1 MLIKLLALG
10 VGPAND
16 EPEEAAASPEE
27 VAPPPADA
35 RAEAKAM
42 YAAGR
47 YLEAARAYE
56 ANWRRNGHKGSLYN
70 AGMAREAAGLGNIAL
85 AVYNWRR
92 YLAEVGASV
101 SGAERQ
107 ELARRIEAAEGKLV
121 KVELVAQGDV
131 GGPRRVELK
140 RGNAS
145 AADQLVIAWEAG
157 WSSHTLHLDPGG
169 WSAVVVAGDGSRQTR
184 TFSLTAGAAGAA
196 TPVQVLL
203 RADRAGEGG
212 AEGGGATRVGLS
224 LRPTRALA
232 RLHARAEV
240 LSAGEEEWLDAED
253 CRREKGRRGTRR
265 GESREKREKREK
277 RETRGAGRAVKG
289 VEVVWV
295 DADAEEGA
303 PAAADPVGSEWY
315 LRPGAWRLRAWAP
328 GFRAAELAL
337 AVEGEPLEVTM
348 RLRRDALGRARI
360 GVAVGEGLGSVGLMV
375 GGGVIL
381 GMKWPELRDSLSP
394 RSSEV
399 TEDDLKNARVVSEG
413 WWLLGGGGGLGLVA
427 LTVAAGGEERAL
439 GAEATLGGAA
449 LAVAL
454 PLMINNVQT
463 CYERATIK
471 EKVNGCYQEGFPAA
485 VAVGAGAGMF
495 GGALLALVSRA
506 AARSKNRARAR
517 RASLGGSVGWGS
529 VSVSGRF

>member
-16 EPEEAAASPEE
+16 EPEEAAALPEE

-92 YLAEVGASV
+92 YLAVVGASV

-131 GGPRRVELK
+131 GGPRRVELQ

-169 WSAVVVAGDGSRQTR
+169 WSAVVVEGDGSRQTR

-265 GESREKREKREK
+265 GESREDRGKR
-277 RETRGAGRAVKG
+277 GVGGAVKG

-328 GFRAAELAL
+328 GFRAAELPL

-381 GMKWPELRDSLSP
+381 GMKWPELRDSLMP
-394 RSSEV
+394 GGAV
-399 TEDDLKNARVVSEG
+399 TVGALKNVRAVSEG

-449 LAVAL
+449 LAVSI
-454 PLMINNVQT
+454 LMFQST
-463 CYERATIK
+463 
-471 EKVNGCYQEGFPAA
+471 GCYKDARTEDRFTECYRQELAA
-485 VAVGAGAGMF
+485 AAGAGAGAGLM

-506 AARSKNRARAR
+506 AARRKTRAHGLRVN
-517 RASLGGSVGWGS
+517 LGGGVGSGS
-529 VSVSGRF
+529 VVVSGRF

>member
-16 EPEEAAASPEE
+16 EPEEAAALPEE

-131 GGPRRVELK
+131 RGPRRVELQ

-169 WSAVVVAGDGSRQTR
+169 WSAVVVEGDGSRQTR

-240 LSAGEEEWLDAED
+240 LSAGEEEWLDPED

-265 GESREKREKREK
+265 GESREKR
-277 RETRGAGRAVKG
+277 GVGGAVKG

-295 DADAEEGA
+295 DADAEVGA

-348 RLRRDALGRARI
+348 CLRRDALGRARI

-381 GMKWPELRDSLSP
+381 GQRWPELRASLMP
-394 RSSEV
+394 GVAGEL
-399 TEDDLKNARVVSEG
+399 TEGDLKNVREVSDG

-463 CYERATIK
+463 CYERATTK